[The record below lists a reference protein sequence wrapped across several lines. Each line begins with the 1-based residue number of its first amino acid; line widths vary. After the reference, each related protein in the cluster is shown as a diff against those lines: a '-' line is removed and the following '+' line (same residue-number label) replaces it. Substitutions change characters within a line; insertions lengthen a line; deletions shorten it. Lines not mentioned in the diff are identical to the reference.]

1 MRNVPFLVEGP
12 SDLCHL
18 VLDHSDYP
26 EMDLSKTV
34 LLFNLD
40 SESRDVIAIAGTEAD
55 SPNDLLGQLQGSDM
69 LKDAEVAIVVPDS
82 WSGTPYF
89 IDVLSTLRNQ
99 VLDVISINPE
109 TRQGFSFLCEHE
121 NGETCNTR
129 NPVAPCDCGH

>member
-1 MRNVPFLVEGP
+1 MRNVPFLVDSP

-18 VLDHSDYP
+18 VLDHSDYT

-40 SESRDVIAIAGTEAD
+40 VDNQDVIAIAGTEAET
-55 SPNDLLGQLQGSDM
+55 PNDLLGQLQESGM
-69 LKDAEVAIVVPDS
+69 LKDAEVAIVVPDQ
-82 WSGTPYF
+82 WSNTPHF
-89 IDVLSTLRNQ
+89 IDVLSTLRGQ
-99 VLDVISINPE
+99 VLDVMSINPE
-109 TRQGFSFLCEHE
+109 TRQGYSFLCEHE